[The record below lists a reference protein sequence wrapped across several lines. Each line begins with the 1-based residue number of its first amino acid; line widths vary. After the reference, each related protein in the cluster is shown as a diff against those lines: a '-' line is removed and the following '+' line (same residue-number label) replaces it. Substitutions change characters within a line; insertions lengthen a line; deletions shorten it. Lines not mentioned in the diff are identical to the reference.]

1 MLGIQIQQWNKNN
14 DITTANSW
22 LVGYFSGTQKL
33 NISLKKLSQS
43 FFRNQKT
50 SKEGLWLTAKQ
61 WLNFVKQIQKNKKWN
76 NI

>member
-33 NISLKKLSQS
+33 NIRILIIWFNVSVNMIKYN
-43 FFRNQKT
+43 RY
-50 SKEGLWLTAKQ
+50 
-61 WLNFVKQIQKNKKWN
+61 
-76 NI
+76 